1 METFSCITSWTWP
14 SSLSLDEWNNF
25 LERVKCYSEEEI
37 KESVDLE
44 EELRLWASYRGQTLT
59 RTGILFWQ
67 FAFQWN
73 KIRWIHYIFCFFV
86 NLLIMFAVRGMMY
99 YRKALELQAFLD
111 MAMHEGV
118 LSLILYSTTACWCST
133 HSEICFYRFDGR
145 LQGCRTKLRGHFK
158 RGKIIVGT
166 VPSCC
171 WHEVYICCFMSTVW
185 YS

>member
-1 METFSCITSWTWP
+1 MNGTVFLNQP
-14 SSLSLDEWNNF
+14 ALFLSLDEWNNF

-67 FAFQWN
+67 FTSQW
-73 KIRWIHYIFCFFV
+73 KIRWINKIFV
-86 NLLIMFAVRGMMY
+86 NIFAVRGMMY

-118 LSLILYSTTACWCST
+118 LSLIFTL
-133 HSEICFYRFDGR
+133 FDKVAY
-145 LQGCRTKLRGHFK
+145 L
-158 RGKIIVGT
+158 V
-166 VPSCC
+166 V
-171 WHEVYICCFMSTVW
+171 
-185 YS
+185 